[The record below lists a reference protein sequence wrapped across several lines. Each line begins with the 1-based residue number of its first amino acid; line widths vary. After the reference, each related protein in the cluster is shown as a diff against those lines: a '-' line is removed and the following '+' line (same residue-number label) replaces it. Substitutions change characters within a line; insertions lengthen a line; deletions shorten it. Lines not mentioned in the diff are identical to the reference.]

1 MNGTIMKIAAAVLPA
16 MMLSGA
22 SADTLKADSVTSE
35 LLQYECTPATIQP
48 GFWKG
53 ELPDAL
59 TASDG
64 TKIDTPEAWMNK
76 RRPELLKLF
85 CTNVYGNPLPAPPE
99 GIEFKV
105 IERSDNAL
113 GGKAIRIQGDITCKG
128 MKQPTPVRMLVY
140 LPKKA
145 EKPVPVFLGLNFLGN
160 QSISDDPEILI
171 PEWVENP
178 RPRGKRAPRYDLD
191 TILSSGYGIA
201 TIHNA
206 DIEPDRPDAW
216 RTGIRNEFLTDGV
229 QRTDDP
235 ATIATWAWGLSRGL
249 DALLTLPEVDS
260 RRIIVWG
267 HSRLGKTSLWAAA
280 LDPRF
285 AASISNDSGCGGA
298 SLTRHILND
307 EKSETLQRIIKTFP
321 HWFALNLNNYVD
333 REETLPVDQHEL
345 IALIAPRPVY
355 VASAEEDAWADPEG
369 EFLAAREASKVYRL
383 FGFQGIPADATMP
396 NLHTP
401 VGSERVGY
409 HIRAGEHDVQ
419 NFDWAAFIRFM
430 NANLPA
436 E

>member
-1 MNGTIMKIAAAVLPA
+1 M
-16 MMLSGA
+16 S
-22 SADTLKADSVTSE
+22 
-35 LLQYECTPATIQP
+35 
-48 GFWKG
+48 
-53 ELPDAL
+53 
-59 TASDG
+59 TAIPS
-64 TKIDTPEAWMNK
+64 
-76 RRPELLKLF
+76 
-85 CTNVYGNPLPAPPE
+85 PL
-99 GIEFKV
+99 
-105 IERSDNAL
+105 R
-113 GGKAIRIQGDITCKG
+113 AIRIQGDITCKG
-128 MKQPTPVRMLVY
+128 VKQPNPFRILVY

-178 RPRGKRAPRYDLD
+178 RPRGKRAHRYNLD
-191 TILSSGYGIA
+191 TILDSGYGIA

-216 RTGIRNEFLTDGV
+216 RTG
-229 QRTDDP
+229 
-235 ATIATWAWGLSRGL
+235 
-249 DALLTLPEVDS
+249 TLPEVDS

-321 HWFALNLNNYVD
+321 HWFAQNLNNYVD

>member
-16 MMLSGA
+16 MMLSEA
-22 SADTLKADSVTSE
+22 SADTLKTDSVTSE

-128 MKQPTPVRMLVY
+128 VKQPNPFRILVY

-267 HSRLGKTSLWAAA
+267 HSRLGKTAMLAGAY
-280 LDPRF
+280 DTRF
-285 AASISNDSGCGGA
+285 ALAVSNSSCGGGA
-298 SLTRHILND
+298 AMNRHNYG
-307 EKSETLQRIIKTFP
+307 ETLQFAATYFP
-321 HWFALNLNNYVD
+321 CWYKPAMKKYAED
-333 REETLPVDQHEL
+333 IESMPIDAQHVL
-345 IALIAPRPVY
+345 AAMAPRMIY
-355 VASAEEDAWADPEG
+355 VLSGTRDYWADPKG
-369 EFLAAREASKVYRL
+369 EFMSLAEAGKIYAL
-383 FGFQGIPADATMP
+383 FGKTKLPTPDDLRVKKPFVGNGFGYVLYDGPHQIDAYNWRCIMDFTDA
-396 NLHTP
+396 HGWTK
-401 VGSERVGY
+401 RK
-409 HIRAGEHDVQ
+409 
-419 NFDWAAFIRFM
+419 
-430 NANLPA
+430 
-436 E
+436 